1 MEKWPKFQANQCSEY
16 TVHQIENEDKQ
27 GMLSQPTQTHL
38 GERAIALHGMYESPS
53 VTNQTKI
60 LDKLE

>member
-1 MEKWPKFQANQCSEY
+1 
-16 TVHQIENEDKQ
+16 
-27 GMLSQPTQTHL
+27 L
-38 GERAIALHGMYESPS
+38 GERAIALHGMYESPL

>member
-1 MEKWPKFQANQCSEY
+1 MKIALNFMSN
-16 TVHQIENEDKQ
+16 IGDN
-27 GMLSQPTQTHL
+27 L
-38 GERAIALHGMYESPS
+38 GERAIALHGMYESPL